1 MGFEITSEI
10 IALTSILSSLII
22 ALFTLFI
29 GPIVQERV
37 RIKREK
43 DMRLWL
49 QKEERF
55 FNMLSLLSSFSIDAG
70 GVKSIDDQRRF
81 LEAYRHLW
89 LYAPDEIIHK
99 VNDFLLE
106 SGYTYAKYT
115 AEEVT
120 AAEIIYSMRKAIYG
134 DTKLTR
140 KDVFL
145 AMTIDR

>member
-1 MGFEITSEI
+1 MGFEITSEL
-10 IALTSILSSLII
+10 IALTSVLSSLII
-22 ALFTLFI
+22 ALFTLYI

-37 RIKREK
+37 RIKMEK

-55 FNMLSLLSSFSIDAG
+55 FNMLSLLDSYSTEARG
-70 GVKSIDDQRRF
+70 AKAKEHQRRF

-106 SGYTYAKYT
+106 SGYKYAIYT
-115 AEEVT
+115 EAEMT
-120 AAEIIYSMRKAIYG
+120 AAELIYSMRKAIFG

-145 AMTIDR
+145 AMTIE

>member
-1 MGFEITSEI
+1 MGFEITSEL
-10 IALTSILSSLII
+10 IALTAIFSSLII
-22 ALFTLFI
+22 ALFTVFI

-37 RIKREK
+37 RIKMEK

-55 FNMLSLLSSFSIDAG
+55 FNMLSLLDSYSTESSGPKA
-70 GVKSIDDQRRF
+70 KEHQRRF

-89 LYAPDEIIHK
+89 LYASDEIIHK

-106 SGYTYAKYT
+106 SGYKYEIYS
-115 AEEVT
+115 AEEM
-120 AAEIIYSMRKAIYG
+120 AATEIIYSMRKAFYG
-134 DTKLTR
+134 DTKLSR

-145 AMTIDR
+145 AMTIE

>member
-1 MGFEITSEI
+1 MGFEITSEL

-22 ALFTLFI
+22 ALFTLYI
-29 GPIVQERV
+29 GPIIQERV
-37 RIKREK
+37 RIKMEK
-43 DMRLWL
+43 NMRLWL

-55 FNMLSLLSSFSIDAG
+55 FSMLSLIDSFSTEAG
-70 GVKSIDDQRRF
+70 DFRENDRRRF

-106 SGYTYAKYT
+106 SGYKHAIYT
-115 AEEVT
+115 AEEAT
-120 AAEIIYSMRKAIYG
+120 ATELIYSMRKAIYG